1 MAGDIASLSQQ
12 LGAAV
17 ELTMNPAIPMEERHK
32 AFNQLEE
39 FKENSP
45 YGSQCGFY
53 LVGSSESPVVRHFGL
68 KILEDVVKAR
78 WNSMVGEEKIFIKDS
93 LMKLMSNGTG
103 HLSVEHLFIKVSL
116 LIEYFFIMGQFFLL

>member
-1 MAGDIASLSQQ
+1 
-12 LGAAV
+12 
-17 ELTMNPAIPMEERHK
+17 MEERHK

-116 LIEYFFIMGQFFLL
+116 LIEYFFIIGQFFLL